1 MLRTLSIV
9 FCSFLC
15 VFSPIIYEFATNYL
29 KSNNLKRDKIA
40 TNKKYVKR
48 LHHNHYVMIKRHAE
62 RDESLDMPFVLRETN
77 YLLNQQ
83 CGIVKDE
90 E

>member
-1 MLRTLSIV
+1 
-9 FCSFLC
+9 
-15 VFSPIIYEFATNYL
+15 
-29 KSNNLKRDKIA
+29 
-40 TNKKYVKR
+40 
-48 LHHNHYVMIKRHAE
+48 MIKRHAE

-90 E
+90 ELRMKSFFYYHSDGFSPPRRSWWESYFNLNKRKATYKRVY

>member
-1 MLRTLSIV
+1 
-9 FCSFLC
+9 
-15 VFSPIIYEFATNYL
+15 
-29 KSNNLKRDKIA
+29 
-40 TNKKYVKR
+40 
-48 LHHNHYVMIKRHAE
+48 MIKRHAE

-77 YLLNQQ
+77 NLLSQQ